1 MDALILTGLALVA
14 LWVAIV
20 AGRRRAERRA
30 DEARA
35 RAQARRARVP
45 VVSANL
51 RGQRAG
57 ARDLWQQSVSAA
69 ERDASG
75 PEAGAARPE
84 R

>member
-1 MDALILTGLALVA
+1 VDALILAGVVLLAL
-14 LWVAIV
+14 WIAIV

-45 VVSANL
+45 VVSSNL
-51 RGQRAG
+51 RGLSAG
-57 ARDLWQQSVSAA
+57 TQDLWQESAHGA
-69 ERDASG
+69 ERA
-75 PEAGAARPE
+75 EAAPPAAVPRPE